1 MSPFDILN
9 AINDT
14 KQNVFEDPQAEKDYN
29 AFLINRGLSY
39 FPDTILYANEMNKYQ
54 DLDKK
59 MQFDFL
65 VNSIPKRRRFS
76 KWHKK
81 EVSTD
86 RLKAIMS
93 YYKYSEERALEAMS
107 ILSDEKITIIEN
119 KMNKGGRNDH

>member
-1 MSPFDILN
+1 MSPFDFLN

-14 KQNVFEDPQAEKDYN
+14 KQNLFEDPQAEKDYN

-39 FPDTILYANEMNKYQ
+39 FPDTIFYANEMNKQ
-54 DLDKK
+54 FDTPKK

-65 VNSIPKRRRFS
+65 MNSIPKRKRFS

-81 EVSTD
+81 DVQSD
-86 RLKAIMS
+86 RLKLIQD
-93 YYKYSEERALEAMS
+93 YYKYNEERALEALS

>member
-1 MSPFDILN
+1 MSPFDFLN

-14 KQNVFEDPQAEKDYN
+14 KQNLFEDPQAEKDYN

-39 FPDTILYANEMNKYQ
+39 FPDTIFYANEMNKQ
-54 DLDKK
+54 FDTPKK

-65 VNSIPKRRRFS
+65 MNSITKRKRFS

-81 EVSTD
+81 EVQPD
-86 RLKAIMS
+86 RLKLIQD
-93 YYKYSEERALEAMS
+93 YYKYSEERALEALS